1 MVYWAA
7 IRRRAR
13 FESMSENEP
22 KQKEII
28 QVYDSLNQQL
38 TDCIH
43 EKKRKDEIIAQLTQ
57 NFPEIDPADLEQYIN
72 HNLAGQSKTD
82 RINSSRQFF
91 RGVFWSIIGVT
102 IFSLIYFSPLAKH
115 ETVRQLLGHQIKLSP
130 VGGVSE
136 SSTSTI
142 SFLLVLIAVAIAWGI
157 VSFAHGIYLYLRRL

>member
-43 EKKRKDEIIAQLTQ
+43 EKKRKGEIITQLTQ
-57 NFPEIDPADLEQYIN
+57 NFPEIDPAVLEQYIN

-102 IFSLIYFSPLAKH
+102 IFSLTYFQPLAKN
-115 ETVRQLLGHQIKLSP
+115 ETVRQLLKLSA
-130 VGGVSE
+130 VDDISE